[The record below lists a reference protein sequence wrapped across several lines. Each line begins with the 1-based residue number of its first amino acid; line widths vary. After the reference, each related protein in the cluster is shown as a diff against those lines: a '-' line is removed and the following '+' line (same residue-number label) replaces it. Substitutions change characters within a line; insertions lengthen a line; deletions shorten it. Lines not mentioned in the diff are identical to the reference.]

1 MQKAITEYGKIVEIT
16 GFPNI
21 EIDDA
26 EAWIKTAQ
34 ADSRHNV
41 AVQFFNADIIA
52 TWEHLYFAALNA
64 LTAFA
69 TNRNLSR
76 NVAME
81 TMLYASAQRQIR
93 RAIEFIGVKRGVANV
108 GVVVIGDSP
117 SQVQKATSEV
127 KKRFGKEPD
136 DSVLALSETKIKHI
150 REVFGIS
157 DDEAKAVV
165 KNDNFN
171 EALVNLVVERVALLT
186 TQL

>member
-1 MQKAITEYGKIVEIT
+1 MQKTINEYGKFVEII
-16 GFPNI
+16 GFSKI
-21 EIDDA
+21 EINDA

-41 AVQFFNADIIA
+41 AVQFFNADLIA

-69 TNRNLSR
+69 TKRNLSR
-76 NVAME
+76 NLAME

-108 GVVVIGDSP
+108 GVVVIGESS
-117 SQVQKATSEV
+117 SQVEKAVSEV

-136 DSVLALSETKIKHI
+136 DSVLELSETKIKNI
-150 REVFGIS
+150 REAFGIS
-157 DDEAKAVV
+157 DDEVTAVGENKAGQS
-165 KNDNFN
+165 
-171 EALVNLVVERVALLT
+171 LVNLVVERVALLS